1 MSVITL
7 RLPED
12 KHERLRRLAESR
24 GVSVNRLL
32 DEMATVALTQHD
44 VETAFRS
51 AAARG
56 SRKRGLAV
64 LDQLDRHYGE
74 HASRGASKSAKR

>member
-7 RLPED
+7 RLPDE
-12 KHERLRRLAESR
+12 KHNRLRHLAEAR

-32 DEMATVALTQHD
+32 DEIATVALTQHD
-44 VETAFRS
+44 METAFRAT
-51 AAARG
+51 AALG

-64 LDQLDRHYGE
+64 LDKLDRHYARK
-74 HASRGASKSAKR
+74 HS